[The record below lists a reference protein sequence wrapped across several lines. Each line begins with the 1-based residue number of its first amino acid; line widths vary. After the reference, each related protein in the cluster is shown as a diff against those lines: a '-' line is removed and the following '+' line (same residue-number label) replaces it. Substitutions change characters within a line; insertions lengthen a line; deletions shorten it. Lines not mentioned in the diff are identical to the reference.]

1 MPKRKRKPAAPPKFA
16 VGDHVRVKHGITDVD
31 SPDMPLDGWVG
42 VISHVHKKGRY
53 TVRWSQE
60 TLDAIHPV
68 LKSRCER
75 DGLDFEE
82 YGFGED

>member
-1 MPKRKRKPAAPPKFA
+1 
-16 VGDHVRVKHGITDVD
+16 
-31 SPDMPLDGWVG
+31 MPLDGWVG